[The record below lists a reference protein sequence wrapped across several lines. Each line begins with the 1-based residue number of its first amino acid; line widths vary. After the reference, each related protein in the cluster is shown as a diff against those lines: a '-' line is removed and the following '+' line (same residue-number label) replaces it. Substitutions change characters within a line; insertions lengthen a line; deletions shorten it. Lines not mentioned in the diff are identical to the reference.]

1 MDHRIQSTSTHS
13 RAYGYLPAGAA
24 YPAPASARSCVHA
37 GFAGDRSPMPARPQP
52 PWGSAR
58 MLAPRASLP
67 SARPQV
73 CSGVPPREG
82 ASAIPYCT
90 AELTGANT
98 EGICL
103 GLSAEWLRRLGQS
116 PADRMAALARGTA
129 SHAQA
134 GQWQRQYA
142 DGKAVRRS
150 SGTQTADADIQAQNA
165 VLRAAGLSPADS
177 DEVFDANTPDVLPYV
192 SDTIAVSGTKHLLGL
207 YFADGTA
214 HTVATSSS
222 GRRTTVFD
230 PNHGE
235 FEARSREVENFLES
249 LIQRYR
255 EHGHSPVAI
264 SLQVLQ

>member
-1 MDHRIQSTSTHS
+1 
-13 RAYGYLPAGAA
+13 
-24 YPAPASARSCVHA
+24 
-37 GFAGDRSPMPARPQP
+37 
-52 PWGSAR
+52 

-67 SARPQV
+67 SARPEV

-82 ASAIPYCT
+82 ASAIPYRT

-116 PADRMAALARGTA
+116 PADRMAALARGSA

-142 DGKAVRRS
+142 DGKAMRRS
-150 SGTQTADADIQAQNA
+150 SGTQTANADIQAQNA
-165 VLRAAGLSPADS
+165 VLRAAGLRPADS
-177 DEVFDANTPDVLPYV
+177 DEVFDSNTPEVLPYV

-207 YFADGTA
+207 YFTDGTA
-214 HTVATSSS
+214 HTVATSAS

-230 PNHGE
+230 PNYGE
-235 FEARSREVENFLES
+235 FEARSREVESLLGS

-264 SLQVLQ
+264 SLQVLH